1 MKVLRLVGLGSLI
14 WGLTWLWP
22 EVNQVLSAPVMMGLT
37 LGLGAVTLAYVLI
50 RRLDHYQEGH
60 NAGQDHPSRPVPIA
74 ATR

>member
-22 EVNQVLSAPVMMGLT
+22 EVNQVLAAPVMMGLT

-50 RRLDHYQEGH
+50 RRLDHEH
-60 NAGQDHPSRPVPIA
+60 DSHHTGQDHPTRPVPLA

>member
-22 EVNQVLSAPVMMGLT
+22 EVNQVLAAPVMMGLT

-50 RRLDHYQEGH
+50 RRLDHSDDSR
-60 NAGQDHPSRPVPIA
+60 NTRQDHPTRPVPLA